1 MKLITK
7 TELEELG
14 KELRQN
20 TELELFIYLLE
31 LTLKASIIKS
41 VKEIT
46 IPYFTEDHLQ
56 AIKEAGYS
64 YKEDDSK
71 KLVTIIL

>member
-7 TELEELG
+7 TELEDLG

-20 TELELFIYLLE
+20 TELEIFIYLLE

-46 IPYFTEDHLQ
+46 IPYFTKEHLNV
-56 AIKEAGYS
+56 IKEAGYS
-64 YKEDDSK
+64 YQEDDNK